1 MRRLLVLAIASA
13 VSIITN
19 AAEWK
24 QFTPTA
30 YVLPPAED
38 QKVYAMANLNGN
50 VIVVNLVD
58 FSGSI
63 CNDNSTSEITGA
75 GPYKVNGTNVK
86 FIQACINGNRIVS
99 PETPKG
105 KEFFANAITTGPA
118 SVEID
123 RGVVLHFTTENFE
136 SARKSMLD
144 TRSAL

>member
-1 MRRLLVLAIASA
+1 MRKLLVLAITSA
-13 VSIITN
+13 VSIVTH

-24 QFTPTA
+24 QFIPTA

-38 QKVYAMANLNGN
+38 QKIFAMANLNGN

-63 CNDNSTSEITGA
+63 CKENSTSEITGT

-99 PETPKG
+99 PETQKG
-105 KEFFANAITTGPA
+105 KAFFANAITSGPA

-123 RGVVLHFTTENFE
+123 RGVVLHFTTEDFE
-136 SARKSMLD
+136 SAKKSMLD